1 MDPKLQ
7 KVIKLVEQS
16 RLDQT
21 IKDILIRDL
30 NTEGL
35 EGNDF
40 LKEQIKAYCLAEI
53 DKIDQEIVEVK
64 KLLETAWRKNSS
76 LPAMPSALSP
86 PPPFSPA
93 GPTRPAFLAISL
105 IKST

>member
-64 KLLETAWRKNSS
+64 KLLETN
-76 LPAMPSALSP
+76 PSDQQTA
-86 PPPFSPA
+86 
-93 GPTRPAFLAISL
+93 
-105 IKST
+105 